1 MYLNII
7 NNIRHESKR
16 KNQKT
21 DYLLEQE
28 KNNSEDTSYIVE
40 INTKVSNKYSDINEK
55 YLIKLGSYGLFNRL
69 NILKN
74 LDNKFE

>member
-16 KNQKT
+16 KNKKT

-28 KNNSEDTSYIVE
+28 KNNLENESSQITNDNDSFLYYSVFYGDL
-40 INTKVSNKYSDINEK
+40 TKNW
-55 YLIKLGSYGLFNRL
+55 IKLNH
-69 NILKN
+69 
-74 LDNKFE
+74 

>member
-16 KNQKT
+16 KNKNT

-28 KNNSEDTSYIVE
+28 KNNLENASSQIFNDNAGFIYYSVFYGDL
-40 INTKVSNKYSDINEK
+40 TKNW
-55 YLIKLGSYGLFNRL
+55 IKLNH
-69 NILKN
+69 
-74 LDNKFE
+74 

>member
-16 KNQKT
+16 KNKNT

-28 KNNSEDTSYIVE
+28 KNNLENISNQISNDDASFIYYSVFYGDL
-40 INTKVSNKYSDINEK
+40 TKNW
-55 YLIKLGSYGLFNRL
+55 IKLNH
-69 NILKN
+69 
-74 LDNKFE
+74 

>member
-16 KNQKT
+16 KNKNT

-28 KNNSEDTSYIVE
+28 KNTLENVSSQISNDNDSFIYYSVFYGDL
-40 INTKVSNKYSDINEK
+40 TKNW
-55 YLIKLGSYGLFNRL
+55 IKLNY
-69 NILKN
+69 
-74 LDNKFE
+74 

>member
-16 KNQKT
+16 KSKKT

-28 KNNSEDTSYIVE
+28 KNNLENVSSQISNDNDTFFTIQSFME
-40 INTKVSNKYSDINEK
+40 I
-55 YLIKLGSYGLFNRL
+55 
-69 NILKN
+69 
-74 LDNKFE
+74 

>member
-16 KNQKT
+16 KNKNT

-28 KNNSEDTSYIVE
+28 KNNLENESSQISNDNASFLYYSVFYGDL
-40 INTKVSNKYSDINEK
+40 TKNW
-55 YLIKLGSYGLFNRL
+55 IKLNH
-69 NILKN
+69 
-74 LDNKFE
+74 

>member
-16 KNQKT
+16 KNKKT

-28 KNNSEDTSYIVE
+28 KNNSENESIQIIDDNASFLYYSVFYGDL
-40 INTKVSNKYSDINEK
+40 TKNW
-55 YLIKLGSYGLFNRL
+55 IKL
-69 NILKN
+69 KH
-74 LDNKFE
+74 